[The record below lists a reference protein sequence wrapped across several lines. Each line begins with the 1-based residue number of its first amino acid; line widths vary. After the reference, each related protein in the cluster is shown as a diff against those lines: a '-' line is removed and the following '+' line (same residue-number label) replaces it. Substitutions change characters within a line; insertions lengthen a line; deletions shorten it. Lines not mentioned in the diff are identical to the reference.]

1 MKVMCLMG
9 LYPSEYLQ
17 EIEANSK
24 AGIQIAANK
33 LQWAI
38 VDGLE
43 ENNIDVTIINSL
55 YIGSYPNRYKKI
67 MIPTF
72 SFEHK
77 DNANDINVG
86 FCNLTGFKW
95 LSRYY
100 SVKKEVKKWAKQ
112 NNDEKYLLIYALT
125 TPFVNIAK
133 YIKKKFKNIKVCIVV
148 PDLPEYMNV
157 KAMKSNLIYRVL
169 KNIEIKM
176 IKNCIKKVD
185 SYVLLTDAMKSWF
198 DNDINYTVVE
208 GVAVNSID
216 DYNCTKN
223 KTILYAGGI
232 KEEYGIIDLI
242 KAFIAVDNKEWE
254 LDIYGDGADLI
265 KAKELAKN
273 HTNIVFKGMVSNS
286 VVVEEQKKASLLI
299 NPRKNHE
306 FTKYSFPSKVL
317 EYMSSG
323 TPMLGYK
330 LDGIPKEYS
339 DYYYVIEDVEN
350 GLEIALK
357 NAMSLTDE
365 ERKNYGYKAKKFVED
380 NKNAKSQ
387 CAKIVDL
394 LKSL

>member
-1 MKVMCLMG
+1 MCLMG

-43 ENNIDVTIINSL
+43 ENNIDVSIINSL
-55 YIGSYPNRYKKI
+55 YIDAYPKNYYKRR
-67 MIPTF
+67 IPTF
-72 SFEHK
+72 KFHHK
-77 DNANDINVG
+77 PNAEDLNVG
-86 FCNLTGFKW
+86 FNNTVGLKW
-95 LSRYY
+95 FSRYY
-100 SVKKEVKKWAKQ
+100 GLKKALRNWAILDC
-112 NNDEKYLLIYALT
+112 NNEKFLLVYALS
-125 TPFVNIAK
+125 TPFANVVK
-133 YIKKKFKNIKVCIVV
+133 YVKRKFKNIKVCIVV

-176 IKNCIKKVD
+176 IKNCIKNVD

-198 DNDINYTVVE
+198 DRDINYTVVE